1 MENGTLGPK
10 NKHSSQMFLLLL
22 FTTKADKQSEQK
34 CESDID
40 NNDNNDNDD
49 NDAACGPNDPSAAAL
64 ENRVISN
71 SHGGIHLYYTSH
83 QIIKM

>member
-1 MENGTLGPK
+1 MEHLDRKINIPHK
-10 NKHSSQMFLLLL
+10 CSCYHY

-49 NDAACGPNDPSAAAL
+49 NDSACGPNDPSAAAL
-64 ENRVISN
+64 EDRVISN
-71 SHGGIHLYYTSH
+71 SHGGIHLYYIPSDN
-83 QIIKM
+83 